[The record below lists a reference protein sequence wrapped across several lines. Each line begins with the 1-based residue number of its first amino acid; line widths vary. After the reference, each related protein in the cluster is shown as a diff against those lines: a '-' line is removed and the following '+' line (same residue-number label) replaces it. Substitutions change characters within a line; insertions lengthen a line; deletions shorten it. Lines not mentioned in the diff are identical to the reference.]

1 MAINPVSMTSESI
14 KTNTEAVIE
23 IVYYQPDPNTLLP
36 VAETP
41 GKLIG
46 SFNGSQGIVNLYVVD
61 NSGLRL
67 LRIS

>member
-14 KTNTEAVIE
+14 TTNTEAIIE
-23 IVYYQPDPNTLLP
+23 IVYYQPDPNVLLP
-36 VAETP
+36 APMTP

-46 SFNGSQGIVNLYVVD
+46 SFNGAQGIVNLYVVD